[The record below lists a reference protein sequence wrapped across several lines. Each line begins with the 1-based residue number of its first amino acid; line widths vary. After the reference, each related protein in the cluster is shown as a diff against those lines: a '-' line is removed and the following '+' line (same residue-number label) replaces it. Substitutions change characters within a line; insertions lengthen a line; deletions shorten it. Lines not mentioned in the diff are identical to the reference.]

1 MQEKTSRACITG
13 IGVITPF
20 AAGWADVIN
29 TVQRGDVQ
37 YAPWASELEPPFEG
51 ARLGI
56 VKDYPKERYFSERQ
70 LRLMD
75 KAMTLNAAAAAF
87 ALEDAGLLVDGEV
100 TDRNDV
106 ATILSSAQGEAAS
119 LYRFGSPIFHQKP
132 AGVNP
137 AHFPM
142 IARNVAC
149 GQIAVRF
156 GLRGWS
162 TMIAS
167 GDPSGAHAFAR
178 AVELVTSGRT
188 HTVLVGAYEVL
199 SQLGLHQWRLR
210 HSRRSSDSAS
220 FDPSS
225 AEWVPVEG
233 ACYFVIESEEHA
245 ARRERR
251 PYAYVTQASHG
262 YSQGSKGQGW
272 PALINRFVSRGPQPK
287 AQRRALHVSC
297 VSECDGDSAYSD
309 TVRRFTGTL
318 TELCPNDTL
327 LRTRPLFG
335 DARSANPMYGV
346 AMAAQRLAEGK
357 SDRDMDQGAL
367 VSSITSRGAYALFS
381 LQSH

>member
-1 MQEKTSRACITG
+1 MQEKPVRACITG
-13 IGVITPF
+13 IGAITPF
-20 AAGWADVIN
+20 ATGWADVAGKL
-29 TVQRGDVQ
+29 QQGEVQ
-37 YAPWASELEPPFEG
+37 YAPWSSELEPPFEG

-56 VKDYPKERYFSERQ
+56 VKEYPKERYFTERQ

-75 KAMTLNAAAAAF
+75 KAMSLNAAAAAF
-87 ALEDAGLLVDGEV
+87 ALEDSGLLVDGAV
-100 TDRNDV
+100 TDCNEV

-119 LYRFGSPIFHQKP
+119 LYRFGSPIFQQKP

-210 HSRRSSDSAS
+210 HARRPSDSMAL
-220 FDPSS
+220 DP
-225 AEWVPVEG
+225 ALTDWVPVEG

-245 ARRERR
+245 ARRARR
-251 PYAYVTQASHG
+251 PYAFVTQASHG
-262 YSQGSKGQGW
+262 YSQGARGQGW
-272 PALINRFVSRGPQPK
+272 STLIDRFVSRGAQIPG
-287 AQRRALHVSC
+287 QRRSMHVSC
-297 VSECDGDSAYSD
+297 LSETDGDGLHAD
-309 TVRRFTGTL
+309 NARRFTATL
-318 TELCPNDTL
+318 NELCPSDAL
-327 LRTRPLFG
+327 LKTRPLFG
-335 DARSANPMYGV
+335 DARSVNPMYGV
-346 AMAAQRLAEGK
+346 ALAAQGLADGAAG
-357 SDRDMDQGAL
+357 RGAL
-367 VSSITSRGAYALFS
+367 VSSITSRGAYSLFS